1 MTNMPISKRNILD
14 PPVKVLETESDRTRK
29 IINYNRKNKTK
40 SFSLV
45 INSQNLN
52 NETN

>member
-1 MTNMPISKRNILD
+1 MTNIPISKRNILD
-14 PPVKVLETESDRTRK
+14 PPVKILETESDRTRK
-29 IINYNRKNKTK
+29 IINYNWMNKNK

-52 NETN
+52 N